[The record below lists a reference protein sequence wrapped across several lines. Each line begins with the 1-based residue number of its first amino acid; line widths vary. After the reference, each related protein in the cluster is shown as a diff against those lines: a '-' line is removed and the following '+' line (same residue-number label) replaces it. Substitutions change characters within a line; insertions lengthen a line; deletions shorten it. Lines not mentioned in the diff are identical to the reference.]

1 MIYLPSIDSLD
12 KPLVTGVAACA
23 AVSLADLSSAGVR
36 DRVSSSRMVSF
47 TASWTYRDIY
57 FREATK
63 IYHYFRGLYEEAREG
78 EETIR
83 GIEAWGT
90 KNRKFAK
97 KVAWSASRGKHR
109 ARGTK
114 TGTV

>member
-1 MIYLPSIDSLD
+1 MCGGIACRSL
-12 KPLVTGVAACA
+12 LSRGQGQ
-23 AVSLADLSSAGVR
+23 SLQLKDGFLYCLLK
-36 DRVSSSRMVSF
+36 
-47 TASWTYRDIY
+47 YRYIY

>member
-1 MIYLPSIDSLD
+1 
-12 KPLVTGVAACA
+12 
-23 AVSLADLSSAGVR
+23 
-36 DRVSSSRMVSF
+36 
-47 TASWTYRDIY
+47 
-57 FREATK
+57 
-63 IYHYFRGLYEEAREG
+63 LYEEAREG